1 MNPIKPRDFQEFYKQ
16 VEALD
21 PAISQLLEARD
32 FKAINDS
39 ETYEIFRAFA
49 IMCEHASLM
58 YDILMSQLTG
68 MALCDPSLYPDLHPE
83 LNFCSQEDEQDKTAD
98 TLEERLKRTSD
109 ALLTAARAIGWAHIP
124 SGMPEVAK
132 QWQSLQRHINS
143 AQNACSS
150 MTFLLTKEGSK

>member
-32 FKAINDS
+32 FKAINDT
-39 ETYEIFRAFA
+39 ETYEALRTFN
-49 IMCEHASLM
+49 IMCEHADLM
-58 YDILMSQLTG
+58 YGFLMGHITG

-83 LNFCSQEDEQDKTAD
+83 LNFYSQEDEQDKTAD
-98 TLEERLKRTSD
+98 TLEKRLKRTSD
-109 ALLTAARAIGWAHIP
+109 ALLTAVRAIGWAHIP

-150 MTFLLTKEGSK
+150 MAFLLMKEGSK

>member
-1 MNPIKPRDFQEFYKQ
+1 MKPIKPRDFQEFYKQ
-16 VEALD
+16 IEDLD

-49 IMCEHASLM
+49 IVCEHAALVH
-58 YDILMSQLTG
+58 DILISRLIG
-68 MALCDPSLYPDLHPE
+68 IASCELDLHPD

-98 TLEERLKRTSD
+98 TLEKRMRRTSD

-150 MTFLLTKEGSK
+150 MTFLLMKEGNK